1 MSAADRIISALND
14 AIVAEDNAAI
24 IDAGNR
30 LLALDSSDS
39 DAFHAVVTAHLNES
53 QYTEAYALLQKM
65 PQLTAVFPFLH
76 SYCMYRLNRFE
87 DALAIIGSGDLD
99 KASVALKAQ
108 CLYRCGKCA
117 EVISL
122 YTDLLDDPDFNRTEL
137 LTNICAAAA
146 GAGLSRDF
154 LKQYR
159 EELGESVDL
168 LYNSR
173 QLPPSPPLPVD
184 LFSCNLGAAA
194 PPSRLARMLWPVIF
208 CSAPKRWVKKMNS
221 MTTILPCTS
230 ASGRT
235 LTSVLATKTRR

>member
-1 MSAADRIISALND
+1 MRPRSPPSSSMSAADRLVSLLND
-14 AIVAEDNAAI
+14 AIVAEDNAAV
-24 IDAGNR
+24 IDAGNK

-39 DAFHAVVTAHLNES
+39 DAFHAVVTAHLNENE
-53 QYTEAYALLQKM
+53 YTEAYAFLQKM
-65 PQLTAVFPFLH
+65 PQLTAAFPFLH
-76 SYCMYRLNRFE
+76 SYCLYRLNRFE
-87 DALAIIGSGDLD
+87 DALVVIGSGNLD
-99 KASVALKAQ
+99 KAHVALKAQ
-108 CLYRCGKCA
+108 CLYRCGKYA

-173 QLPPSPPLPVD
+173 FVLPIRSQ
-184 LFSCNLGAAA
+184 
-194 PPSRLARMLWPVIF
+194 
-208 CSAPKRWVKKMNS
+208 
-221 MTTILPCTS
+221 
-230 ASGRT
+230 
-235 LTSVLATKTRR
+235 RRSICV